1 MKGNK
6 IALLAVVG
14 ILLVWLLVVAVF
26 GRTLDGRVVDLKN
39 GKPLAGAFV
48 RIGNIT
54 TQTDNEGKFHRWGF
68 ISGST
73 EILVTHPAF
82 LPATKSLVDVDLS
95 KTVEV
100 GVSQAGYEELL
111 ANAKIYLK
119 SLDSI
124 VLRTT
129 SDSYPSKSESDKT
142 KKYINRTENVM
153 IYTPNT
159 VWYTVQVSQSS
170 DGKAAKQEVIVVGS
184 DPNTP
189 GVIKMIPGKPTPIVY
204 IYESDKTGWEKFS
217 ILDRPDFKIPFPDK
231 DPKEAL
237 IPLDSFGNTS
247 EYQIIDDGSK
257 TIDGEPLISCKMYW
271 PEDSLLRGKSITY
284 KFRKSNGNWYD
295 ISFFDNGANPASD
308 PGSYSFTL
316 LDDRPGLMV
325 QLPKDAKDLKI
336 DQQ

>member
-1 MKGNK
+1 MKGNR
-6 IALLAVVG
+6 IAILATAG
-14 ILLVWLLVVAVF
+14 ALLVWLLVVVVF
-26 GRTLDGRVVDLKN
+26 GRTLDGKVIDLKTQ
-39 GKPLAGAFV
+39 KPLAGAFV

-54 TQTDNEGKFHRWGF
+54 TQTDNDGNFHRWGF

-73 EILVTHPAF
+73 EILVAHPAF

-95 KTVEV
+95 KTLEI
-100 GVSQAGYEELL
+100 GVTEAGYEELL

-129 SDSYPSKSESDKT
+129 NDTYVSPSQGDKT
-142 KKYINRTENVM
+142 KKTINRTENVM
-153 IYTPNT
+153 IYTPNI
-159 VWYTVQVSQSS
+159 VWYVVQSSQSS
-170 DGKAAKQEVIVVGS
+170 DGKTAKQEVIVVGS
-184 DPNTP
+184 DPATP

-247 EYQIIDDGSK
+247 EYQIVDDGSK

-284 KFRKSNGNWYD
+284 KFRKNNGNWYD
-295 ISFFDNGANPASD
+295 ITFFDNGANPASD

-325 QLPKDAKDLKI
+325 QLPKDAKDLKL

>member
-6 IALLAVVG
+6 IAWLAVVG
-14 ILLVWLLVVAVF
+14 VLLVWLAVVAVF
-26 GRTLDGRVVDLKN
+26 GRTLDGKVVDLKTK
-39 GKPLAGAFV
+39 KPLAGAFV

-54 TQTDNEGKFHRWGF
+54 TQTDKDGNFHRWGF
-68 ISGST
+68 ISSST
-73 EILVTHPAF
+73 DVLVTHPAF
-82 LPATKSLVDVDLS
+82 LPATKSLIDVDLS
-95 KTVEV
+95 KTLEI
-100 GVSQAGYEELL
+100 GVTEAGYEELL

-129 SDSYPSKSESDKT
+129 NDTYVSPSRGDKT
-142 KKYINRTENVM
+142 KKTIDRTENVM
-153 IYTPNT
+153 IYTPNI
-159 VWYTVQVSQSS
+159 VWYVVQTSQSS

-184 DPNTP
+184 DPETP

-257 TIDGEPLISCKMYW
+257 TIDGEPLVSCKMYW

-295 ISFFDNGANPASD
+295 ITFFDNGANPASD

-325 QLPKDAKDLKI
+325 QLPKDAKNLKV